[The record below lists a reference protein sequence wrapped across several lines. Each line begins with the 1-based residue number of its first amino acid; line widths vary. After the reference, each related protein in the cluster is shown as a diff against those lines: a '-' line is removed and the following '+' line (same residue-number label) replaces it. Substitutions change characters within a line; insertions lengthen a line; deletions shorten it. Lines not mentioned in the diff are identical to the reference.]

1 MQFSLAGLSHKKA
14 PLETRESLAA
24 VGVEGALAAF
34 KREGCG
40 EAVVLSTCN
49 RFEVYLAGNGTART
63 PAWTLQL
70 LEKLCGRPLGAH
82 AYQHSG
88 PDAVRHLLEV
98 AAGLDSLVVGETEIL
113 GQVKTAYEVARAQG
127 MTGKA
132 ANVLFQRAIY
142 VGKRVRSDT
151 EIAVGQTSVAS
162 VAVELAGSIFG
173 SLKQSQVLI
182 LGAGAM
188 AELAGRHFL
197 SRKAAT
203 VTVANRTLERGREL
217 AERLH
222 SRCVAWEAFPDE
234 LQRADVVLCSTGS
247 PIPVVTREMVAR
259 ALEGRR
265 GRSLFLIDIAMPRD
279 VEEGVHGLEQVYLYR
294 LEDLESIV
302 AENLKSRAGE
312 IAKARALVQE
322 KAEEL
327 ARWIDSVGAGKEI
340 SLRHASEGSPA

>member
-1 MQFSLAGLSHKKA
+1 M
-14 PLETRESLAA
+14 
-24 VGVEGALAAF
+24 EGALAAF

-40 EAVVLSTCN
+40 EAVVLHLQPFRGLSGGK
-49 RFEVYLAGNGTART
+49 RTART

-247 PIPVVTREMVAR
+247 PIPVVTREMVAGLWKAAVDAPIPYR
-259 ALEGRR
+259 YRHAPGR
-265 GRSLFLIDIAMPRD
+265 GGGS
-279 VEEGVHGLEQVYLYR
+279 
-294 LEDLESIV
+294 
-302 AENLKSRAGE
+302 
-312 IAKARALVQE
+312 ARP
-322 KAEEL
+322 
-327 ARWIDSVGAGKEI
+327 GAGVP
-340 SLRHASEGSPA
+340 LPA